1 MITSDPLFET
11 YDYAIGGK
19 LVVGK
24 TVLTDDYQQLVFTD
38 QAARMRVK
46 KELVH
51 QLAEYMLENQLVEF
65 TQYKDPVLFHTHVA
79 IRAYIAP
86 DDQVRILRLAN
97 KVV

>member
-1 MITSDPLFET
+1 MITYDPVFET

-51 QLAEYMLENQLVEF
+51 QLAEYMLD
-65 TQYKDPVLFHTHVA
+65 KDPVLFHTHVA

>member
-1 MITSDPLFET
+1 MITYDPVFET

-79 IRAYIAP
+79 IR
-86 DDQVRILRLAN
+86 L
-97 KVV
+97 